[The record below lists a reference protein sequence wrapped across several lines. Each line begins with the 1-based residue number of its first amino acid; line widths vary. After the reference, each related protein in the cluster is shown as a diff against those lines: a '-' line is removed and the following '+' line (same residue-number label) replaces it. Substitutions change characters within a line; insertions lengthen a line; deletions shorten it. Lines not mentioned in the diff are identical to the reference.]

1 MYRAIIVFED
11 AFGFNREISN
21 NFDGWNTFQNR
32 SLFEVRLSSNLIEL
46 DSKTIKNRKRMM
58 IFKYLFVLLYSE
70 NKQKGIMARIGYAR
84 VSTTGQNLDMQ
95 IAALE
100 KSNCDRIF
108 VEKVSGVKER
118 PELQAA
124 LKYMRAGD
132 TLIFAE
138 A

>member
-46 DSKTIKNRKRMM
+46 DSKTIKNRKKMM

-108 VEKVSGVKER
+108 VIAVH
-118 PELQAA
+118 
-124 LKYMRAGD
+124 
-132 TLIFAE
+132 
-138 A
+138 

>member
-1 MYRAIIVFED
+1 VFED

-46 DSKTIKNRKRMM
+46 DSKTIKIPKKGI
-58 IFKYLFVLLYSE
+58 IFKYLFVLLYTE
-70 NKQKGIMARIGYAR
+70 NKQKGNMARIGYAR

-100 KSNCDRIF
+100 QSNCDRTLLKKF
-108 VEKVSGVKER
+108 
-118 PELQAA
+118 LA
-124 LKYMRAGD
+124 LKNVQNCW
-132 TLIFAE
+132 LL
-138 A
+138 